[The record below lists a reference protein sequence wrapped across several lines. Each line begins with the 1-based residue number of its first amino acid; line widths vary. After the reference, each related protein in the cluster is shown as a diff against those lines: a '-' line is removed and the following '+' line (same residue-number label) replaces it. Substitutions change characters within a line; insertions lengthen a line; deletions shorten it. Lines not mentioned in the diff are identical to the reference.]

1 MPGNRISS
9 HPMPEP
15 QILLTGLAFGESPR
29 WHAGRL
35 WLANWGTPD
44 IVTVGL
50 DGESEIAA
58 RVPPSIPC
66 SIDWLPDGRL
76 LVVSGRTARVLHAKD
91 DGPLAVHADLSGLG
105 SVFNEI
111 VVDGRGDAYVNGGPD
126 PAPGGQDAG
135 SGIIALV
142 RPDGSARQVADGIA
156 FGNGMAITADGST
169 LIVAESWGNRL
180 TAFDI
185 AADGSL
191 SGRRVWASIP
201 GGFPDGICLDAD
213 GAVWYADVPGQQCA
227 RVREGGEVVQAIDL
241 DRDCFACMLGGPDR
255 RTLFML
261 AAEWRGFEHM
271 TGPERTGQVLIC
283 DAPAPGSGR
292 P

>member
-1 MPGNRISS
+1 MASLTSTAGLRAGGRLTRAAADPISGVSRVTPAALSWPALCANWKENHIMPGNRISS

-44 IVTVGL
+44 LVTAGL
-50 DGESEIAA
+50 DGAGESAA

-111 VVDGRGDAYVNGGPD
+111 VVDGRGDAYVNGGPP
-126 PAPGGQDAG
+126 PAA
-135 SGIIALV
+135 
-142 RPDGSARQVADGIA
+142 ARQRARPRPHP
-156 FGNGMAITADGST
+156 
-169 LIVAESWGNRL
+169 AER
-180 TAFDI
+180 
-185 AADGSL
+185 
-191 SGRRVWASIP
+191 
-201 GGFPDGICLDAD
+201 
-213 GAVWYADVPGQQCA
+213 
-227 RVREGGEVVQAIDL
+227 
-241 DRDCFACMLGGPDR
+241 
-255 RTLFML
+255 
-261 AAEWRGFEHM
+261 
-271 TGPERTGQVLIC
+271 
-283 DAPAPGSGR
+283 
-292 P
+292 